1 MTVDVHVAVDLAAP
15 PDAAWSR
22 LQHIDSHVEWM
33 ADAESITFRSAQ
45 RDGVGTEFECRTRL
59 GPFVTNDVMRV
70 TEWEPQA
77 VMGIEHRGLVRGSGR
92 FTLTPAGTGT
102 RFAWDEQLTF
112 PWWMG
117 GRVGE
122 VVAKPILRR
131 VWQGNLD
138 RFRRQVDSQGS

>member
-1 MTVDVHVAVDLAAP
+1 VTVAVHVTVDLAAP
-15 PDAAWSR
+15 PDAVWSR

-33 ADAESITFRSAQ
+33 ADAETITFRTAQ
-45 RDGVGTEFECRTRL
+45 RDGIGTEFECRTRL

-92 FTLTPAGTGT
+92 FTLTPTGTGT
-102 RFAWDEQLTF
+102 RFAWDEQLKF

-117 GRVGE
+117 GRAGE
-122 VVAKPILRR
+122 VVAKPVLRR

-138 RFRRQVDSQGS
+138 RFRDQVEDPTD